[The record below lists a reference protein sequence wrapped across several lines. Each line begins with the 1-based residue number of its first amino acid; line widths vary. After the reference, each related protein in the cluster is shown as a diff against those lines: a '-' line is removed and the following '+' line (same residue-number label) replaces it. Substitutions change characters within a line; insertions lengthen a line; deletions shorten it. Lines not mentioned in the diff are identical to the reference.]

1 MHLLNLH
8 LSCHLQAV
16 TLAFNELAAKRLVE
30 TRQLTEA
37 APEAI
42 EKLKHSNLDPM
53 KITKKQ
59 ICAIAFTNFGGLL
72 LKESEGKQSLADK
85 LCALMAE
92 QPAIVGPA
100 TTSTRQPPPAK
111 PKSKPKPT
119 PTPTNDDSSDDDD
132 DDNDDD
138 DDDDD
143 NDDDDDDDEVDDEDS
158 GADDDSPPA
167 AATTT
172 TTADSSDDDDSTPF
186 VQVKL
191 GEIVHIPHTT
201 FPDEDMPAGGFW
213 IGKTVKTK
221 HGGAHDITA
230 SDMHEIYCDT
240 NI

>member
-59 ICAIAFTNFGGLL
+59 ICAIAFTYFGGLL

-100 TTSTRQPPPAK
+100 TALARQPPPAK
-111 PKSKPKPT
+111 PKPKTKPKPT
-119 PTPTNDDSSDDDD
+119 LTPDTHDSST
-132 DDNDDD
+132 DDD

-143 NDDDDDDDEVDDEDS
+143 DDGNDDDDDEDEDEDDDEDS
-158 GADDDSPPA
+158 GADDDSPAA

-172 TTADSSDDDDSTPF
+172 AADSSDDDDRTPF
-186 VQVKL
+186 V
-191 GEIVHIPHTT
+191 
-201 FPDEDMPAGGFW
+201 
-213 IGKTVKTK
+213 
-221 HGGAHDITA
+221 
-230 SDMHEIYCDT
+230 
-240 NI
+240 